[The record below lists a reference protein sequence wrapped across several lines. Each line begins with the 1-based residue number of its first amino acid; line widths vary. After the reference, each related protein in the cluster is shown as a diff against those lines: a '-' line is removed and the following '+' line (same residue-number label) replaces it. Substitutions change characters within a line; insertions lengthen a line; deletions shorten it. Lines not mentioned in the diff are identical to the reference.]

1 MSDSDDHTETIRR
14 LIGGRNDLEEALVEK
29 ASDLM
34 DEREGSPS
42 ELAGEFAEEVE
53 ATVRDED
60 MHDARALAAMQLL
73 DAFAD
78 QVDWETLAEEMLVRA
93 QA

>member
-1 MSDSDDHTETIRR
+1 MSDSEDHTETIRR
-14 LIGGRNDLEEALVEK
+14 LIGGKQELEEALVEK
-29 ASDLM
+29 ASTLLE
-34 DEREGSPS
+34 EREDSPS
-42 ELAGEFAEEVE
+42 ELAEEFAEEVE
-53 ATVRDED
+53 ATVRSED

-78 QVDWETLAEEMLVRA
+78 QVDWKTLAEEMLVRA